1 MFDENQVWRIN
12 KEKKSGKLVSLE
24 YFQSSEIARD
34 FMSLRNQ
41 RFSFFHVTEKEEE
54 ESKSSQSKI
63 KRRVFWIPF
72 QIKNFPQRFTLFL
85 SLLNLLLSCRQWN
98 EQWLHKINTAEQD
111 AQWSINWGPVLLTIE
126 WKVREAK
133 GRNKAW
139 RREGQKGRDRKT
151 SEAKREKGRKRK
163 LGRKLFRRFSYI
175 PCMLRRWGWEQ
186 ESKADVLAMAVIDE
200 SRADDLVIAVSYIPC
215 MLRRWVWE
223 GKSRSDVFVMAV
235 DEMKWEEERRT
246 FLWKKDRKN
255 KGRRNPIEESE
266 AALSVWRRRRR
277 EGSIGWEDVWAEK
290 MRDKEHT
297 ESKSRES
304 QL

>member
-246 FLWKKDRKN
+246 FREKEEGQEKQGKEEPDRRIGSCFKCLKEKKEGGIDWMR
-255 KGRRNPIEESE
+255 GRMS
-266 AALSVWRRRRR
+266 
-277 EGSIGWEDVWAEK
+277 GEDE
-290 MRDKEHT
+290 R
-297 ESKSRES
+297 
-304 QL
+304 